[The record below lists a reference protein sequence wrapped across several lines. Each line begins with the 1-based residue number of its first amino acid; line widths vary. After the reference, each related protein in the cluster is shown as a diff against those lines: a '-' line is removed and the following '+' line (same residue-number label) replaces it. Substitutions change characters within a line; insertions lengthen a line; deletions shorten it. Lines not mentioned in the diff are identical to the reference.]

1 VTPSDDPAVRE
12 FLTHDYRRTV
22 GAVAL
27 VVGDRDV
34 AEDAVQEASER
45 AMRRRHRADALRG
58 PAAWITVV
66 ALNVARRRFRRA
78 ATARRAIERLPVRSP
93 EADTTDAIALRST
106 LAALPRRQREVV
118 VLHNFCGWSVAETAR
133 HLGVHDGTVKT
144 SLSRARTAL
153 AIVLSEPEPETE
165 PLKEVQ

>member
-1 VTPSDDPAVRE
+1 
-12 FLTHDYRRTV
+12 
-22 GAVAL
+22 
-27 VVGDRDV
+27 
-34 AEDAVQEASER
+34 
-45 AMRRRHRADALRG
+45 
-58 PAAWITVV
+58 
-66 ALNVARRRFRRA
+66 
-78 ATARRAIERLPVRSP
+78 
-93 EADTTDAIALRST
+93 
-106 LAALPRRQREVV
+106 V